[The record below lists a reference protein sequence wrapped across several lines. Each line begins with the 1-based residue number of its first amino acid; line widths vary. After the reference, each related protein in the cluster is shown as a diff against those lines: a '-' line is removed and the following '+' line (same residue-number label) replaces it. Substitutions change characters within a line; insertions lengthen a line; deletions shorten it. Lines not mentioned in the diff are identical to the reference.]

1 MYRKFGKRL
10 LDLCISIP
18 ALILLLPLFVV
29 VALIVKIM
37 LASPVLFRH
46 QRPGLNEKLFYV
58 LKFRTM
64 TNAVGVDGNL
74 LPDSKRLTNT
84 GKFIRKLSLDELPQ
98 LWNVVAGKMS
108 LVGPR
113 PLFTA
118 YLPYY
123 SERERKRHLVRP
135 GITGLAQV
143 SGRNNLKWDDRLELD
158 VQYVENL
165 SFSMDMMILLKTFL
179 QVLISRN
186 VVVVPGTIVEPLNVV
201 RQRQRPAKS
210 NNSKKT

>member
-18 ALILLLPLFVV
+18 ALILMSPLFIV

-37 LASPVLFRH
+37 LASPVLFHH
-46 QRPGLNEKLFYV
+46 QRPGLNEKLFFL

-64 TNAVGVDGNL
+64 TNASDADGNL
-74 LPDSKRLTNT
+74 LPDSKRLTRT
-84 GKFIRKLSLDELPQ
+84 GKFIRKLSMDELPQ
-98 LWNVVAGKMS
+98 LWNVVVGKMS

-113 PLFTA
+113 PLFIA

-143 SGRNNLKWDDRLELD
+143 SGRNNLEWNDRLELD

-165 SFSMDMMILLKTFL
+165 SFSMDMIILLKTFL
-179 QVLISRN
+179 QALTSRN
-186 VVVVPGTIVEPLNVV
+186 VVVTPGTIVEPLNVV
-201 RQRQRPAKS
+201 RQRQKQT
-210 NNSKKT
+210 NESK